1 MGKRNFNSID
11 NDPSNLSRFLERARK
26 LEQLICE
33 RGCLEEKL
41 SHLIRSLTPLK
52 NLHRTLEEI
61 IRHVVTIYGASV
73 VRLWL
78 LELGGERVHLEA
90 QCGEALPGKVTE
102 LASKGI
108 VGEIV
113 RTRTYLFS
121 PEVLKSPYLQDK
133 DWVIKNQLITH
144 LGFPLI
150 AEGEL
155 LGVLTTAY
163 KSFRPFSEEEI
174 KWFSF
179 IADVAAIAIRN
190 AFLHEEIRAESIRDP
205 LTGAYNRRYLF
216 ERLVEEILRSKRS
229 GFPLALLHCDLNRFK
244 LANDLY
250 GHSVGD
256 KILKAVCLILTEA
269 LRRTDILCRY
279 GGDEFV
285 IVLPETDLEGALV
298 AASNI
303 NKTLSERVPENI
315 QAIDFPLELSIGI
328 AVYPF
333 EGDSPDELISMADH
347 ACYRA
352 KSESG
357 HIYPP
362 SRDYSG
368 DRPIDL
374 PSIFFNT
381 LATAID
387 MKDMHTHGHSYI
399 VAQLAIMLAHKLGLS
414 SQQIR
419 DIRIAATMHDIG
431 KITVPD
437 SILGKPDKLTQEE
450 WVVMKGHVEAGLE
463 ILKKIPGTERILPI
477 VAVVHENYDGSGYP
491 KGLSRHDIPIEARI
505 IAVVDTYQALISKRP
520 YRTAKSHD
528 KALEIIRASYGR
540 QLDPKVAS
548 IFVEMMSN
556 RAIK

>member
-1 MGKRNFNSID
+1 MGIRNSNSNS
-11 NDPSNLSRFLERARK
+11 NDRLDFSHFLERARK

-33 RGCLEEKL
+33 RDCLEEKL

-52 NLHRTLEEI
+52 DLHATLEEI
-61 IRHVVTIYGASV
+61 IRHVVAIYGASV

-78 LELGGERVHLEA
+78 VEPGGERIHLEA

-102 LASKGI
+102 LTSNGI

-113 RTRTYLFS
+113 RTRTYLYS
-121 PEVLKSPYLQDK
+121 PEVLKCHHLKDK
-133 DWVIKNQLITH
+133 DWAIKNQLITH

-155 LGVLTTAY
+155 LGALTTAY

-179 IADVAAIAIRN
+179 IADVAAISIKN
-190 AFLHEEIRAESIRDP
+190 ALLHEDIRAESIRDP
-205 LTGAYNRRYLF
+205 LTGAYNRRHLF
-216 ERLVEEILRSKRS
+216 GRLAEEVLRSKRT
-229 GFPLALLHCDLNRFK
+229 GLPFALLLCDINRFK

-256 KILKAVCLILTEA
+256 KILKAVSRILEDT
-269 LRRTDILCRY
+269 LRRTDILYRY

-285 IVLPETDLEGALV
+285 IVLPETDLEGALIL
-298 AASNI
+298 ASKI
-303 NKTLSERVPENI
+303 NKTISEHVPEDI
-315 QAIDFPLELSIGI
+315 QALDFPLELSIGI
-328 AVYPF
+328 AICPF
-333 EGDSPDELISMADH
+333 EGDSPDELISKADH

-352 KSESG
+352 KSEPR

-362 SRDYSG
+362 SRDYSEVKS
-368 DRPIDL
+368 IDL

-387 MKDMHTHGHSYI
+387 MKDRHTHGHSYI
-399 VAQLAIMLAHKLGLS
+399 VAQLAVMLAHKLGLS

-419 DIRIAATMHDIG
+419 DIRIAAMMHDVG
-431 KITVPD
+431 KIAVPN
-437 SILGKPDKLTQEE
+437 SILGKPDKLTEEE
-450 WVVMKGHVEAGLE
+450 WAIMKGHVEAGPE
-463 ILKKIPGTERILPI
+463 ILKKIPGTESILPI
-477 VAVVHENYDGSGYP
+477 LAAVHENYDGSGYP

-520 YRTAKSHD
+520 YRGAKSHD
-528 KALEIIRASYGR
+528 EALEIIRDSYGK
-540 QLDPKVAS
+540 QFDPKVAS
-548 IFVEMMSN
+548 TFVEMMLK
-556 RAIK
+556 RIIK